1 MSDVGTPPPT
11 ARVTAPSATVAP
23 SASET
28 WKDELK
34 LALRDELSAEEG
46 SLEDLSRS
54 PARDAEFR
62 VALTSPR
69 SVISCLLAGVD
80 PNTLVPRE
88 IPPSAKPFPE
98 GDAENRANARS
109 ESRRRQLNRLHL
121 RRLLDARSALTNEQV
136 ARFRRELQA
145 AAEADRIARRAAA
158 RDATDAETKRA
169 TELVEREANRVV
181 EELRDITESAG
192 VSAPPGDSR
201 DSRDSPRDEVRLVD
215 VPRDVPTEP
224 LEAAVPSGSRD
235 RGIVTATENLPAATE
250 DSAFKQPFKQR
261 SSGES
266 SGATASSSAAAS
278 LAARLLASEA
288 RPERS
293 HPITA
298 RGGGHVIG
306 HATNPSRA
314 TRRRETPGDASPHA
328 SPAKAKAPKRAAATR
343 ARSGRPL
350 ERFPALSPAAAREA
364 SADEETRMRVAE
376 KISSAREAKAA
387 LDDAAR
393 SAKISV
399 NARREAEA
407 ARRRA
412 ETSALEEA
420 ASAEA
425 AEAARRRLESNR
437 RRRDAIDAEYELV
450 LRRRAAE
457 EAEACARAASVRAA
471 RAAEEAERRARDAG
485 CRAERSAAAAA
496 EAAARIERRCE
507 DGARVAR
514 GVAARVAARAQA
526 EEARE
531 AERRGTVRERLRRVE
546 EAAAKAAAR
555 KEVLASRLV
564 FEGEGGRA
572 RVVSPRGY

>member
-11 ARVTAPSATVAP
+11 ARVTARSATVAP

-136 ARFRRELQA
+136 ARFRRELKA
-145 AAEADRIARRAAA
+145 AADADRIARRAAA

-181 EELRDITESAG
+181 EELRDIAESAG
-192 VSAPPGDSR
+192 VSAPPG

-215 VPRDVPTEP
+215 VPGDVPTEP

-266 SGATASSSAAAS
+266 SGATASTSAAAS

-328 SPAKAKAPKRAAATR
+328 SPAKAKAPKQAAATC

-393 SAKISV
+393 SAKISA

-485 CRAERSAAAAA
+485 RRAERSAAAAA

-514 GVAARVAARAQA
+514 GVAARVAARAEA